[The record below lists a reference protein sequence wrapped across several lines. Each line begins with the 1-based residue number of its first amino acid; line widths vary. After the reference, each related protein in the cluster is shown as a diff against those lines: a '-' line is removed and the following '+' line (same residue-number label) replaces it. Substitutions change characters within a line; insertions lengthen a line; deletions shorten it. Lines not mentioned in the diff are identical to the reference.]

1 MVQKTLFSAMESVI
15 IMMKEVELKEKT
27 AELAKM
33 EAAEG
38 GADILDRVEE
48 LGQMVKL
55 AKEANEMVLLLLLL
69 VLFLAY
75 IDLKTCMFFDKKYGV
90 LVFCLQQAGEIY
102 GEKAVLCTELKELQ
116 SHVLSLS
123 DERNESVATLHEVIS
138 VVVLSSSI
146 YHLFFFFFN
155 VVIEFQ
161 WGTAHLIRKQRTS
174 FLI

>member
-146 YHLFFFFFN
+146 YHLFFFFFM
-155 VVIEFQ
+155 
-161 WGTAHLIRKQRTS
+161 L
-174 FLI
+174 